1 MVGMERDEESPE
13 QRALRSIRAIDQGA
27 DIGAEALELS
37 NAFTDRHTARI
48 AAWLRRRRDPSA
60 PADAPGGD

>member
-1 MVGMERDEESPE
+1 MDGMERDEESPE

-48 AAWLRRRRDPSA
+48 AAWLKRRRGA
-60 PADAPGGD
+60 PARTDTPGGA

>member
-1 MVGMERDEESPE
+1 MERDEESPE
-13 QRALRSIRAIDQGA
+13 QRALRSIRAIDAGA

-48 AAWLRRRRDPSA
+48 AAWVKRRRGSSA
-60 PADAPGGD
+60 DTDAPGGA